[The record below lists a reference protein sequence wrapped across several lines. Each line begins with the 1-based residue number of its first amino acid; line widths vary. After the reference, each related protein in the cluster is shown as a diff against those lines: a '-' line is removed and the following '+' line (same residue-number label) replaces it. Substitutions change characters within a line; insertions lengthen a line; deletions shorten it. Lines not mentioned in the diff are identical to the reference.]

1 MLCKPRI
8 THALEFAA
16 VALVFQG
23 CASTAEFAPSQD
35 TGAITGTIPDA
46 WSLAEYP
53 DGRLIARW
61 SDLFNDPVLNGYLVR
76 AERDNNT
83 LKNAQMNVRIAELSI
98 QSSRARLRPSIGF
111 SSGVSGSG
119 IIDQF
124 DNLSS
129 SASVGLSASQNL
141 DLSKSGALSVGFRQ
155 LQRDIEVV
163 QFARLRDQIMADV
176 CRLYI
181 SIIEAEAQQTLT
193 QTTIGF
199 LRERVRVS
207 DVRFSKGLTSENDL
221 LFAKANLQSTTA
233 DMEQRTARVQQL
245 RRTLAALLGTY
256 DLGSILVASVIPDID
271 KLPIL
276 PATRDVLFE
285 RFDVQL
291 ALIRLQLAA
300 QSAEITNRAN
310 DFQLSVG
317 GSLSGGGSNVLDIFD
332 PAAFVASLSASLL
345 KQLYDGGDNAANRE
359 ASRLGVDQ
367 ALRDLE
373 QTLIVAKFDI
383 ENSYQA
389 SQASRAALLAL
400 DEAVLAANEALR
412 VEQIKFEYGKS
423 DLLSVLQVQQTA
435 LSVNASK
442 IRTQASV
449 ATELVNAYVAVGAM
463 SD

>member
-8 THALEFAA
+8 AHALGFAA
-16 VALVFQG
+16 VALIFQG
-23 CASTAEFAPSQD
+23 CASTAEFAPNQD
-35 TGAITGTIPDA
+35 TGTITGAIPDA
-46 WSLAEYP
+46 WSLAEHP
-53 DGRLIARW
+53 DGRLIGRW
-61 SDLFNDPVLNGYLVR
+61 SNLFNDPVLNDYLVR

-83 LKNAQMNVRIAELSI
+83 LKNARMNVRIAELSI
-98 QSSRARLRPSIGF
+98 QSSRARLLPSIGF

-119 IIDQF
+119 PIDQL
-124 DNLSS
+124 DDLLSS
-129 SASVGLSASQNL
+129 TSVGLSASQNL
-141 DLSKSGALSVGFRQ
+141 DISKSAALSVGLQR

-181 SIIEAEAQQTLT
+181 GIIEAEAQQTLT

-207 DVRFSKGLTSENDL
+207 DVRFSKGLTSENDV

-256 DLGSILVASVIPDID
+256 DLDSILVASVIPDIG
-271 KLPIL
+271 KLPTL

-317 GSLSGGGSNVLDIFD
+317 GNLSGGSSNVFDLFD
-332 PAAFVASLSASLL
+332 PSAFVASLSVSLF
-345 KQLYDGGDNAANRE
+345 KQLYDGGDNAANRK
-359 ASRLGVDQ
+359 ARRLGVDQ
-367 ALRDLE
+367 ALNDLE
-373 QTLIVAKFDI
+373 QTLISAKFDI

-449 ATELVNAYVAVGAM
+449 ATELVNAYVAVGAI
-463 SD
+463 SN